1 MQYISNRIKR
11 RDCASIGD
19 LAPIAIRLMGLS
31 SGLNEYKIY
40 KAWDKVS
47 NASNYTVG
55 KFYRNGTLF
64 CTMSSSVVRS
74 ALYQKRK
81 LLVDLINSELVR
93 DKMFNQRDKKVGLV
107 KTLILK

>member
-1 MQYISNRIKR
+1 MGFKSYKVTKR
-11 RDCASIGD
+11 NYLSVGE
-19 LAPIAIRLMGLS
+19 LAPLAIRLMGLS
-31 SGLNEYKIY
+31 SGLNEYKVY

-55 KFYRNGTLF
+55 KYYRNGTLY

-74 ALYQKRK
+74 ALFRKRQ

-93 DKMFNQRDKKVGLV
+93 DQMFNQKDKKVGLV